1 MKQSRSRAHLTLA
14 SENSAARSS
23 SHEVI
28 GIDALSA
35 QQNTVAKHL
44 VTRANCSGVIVGAL
58 VGEESW
64 ETRPL
69 VLINGKLFI
78 LRFSD
83 PSSSLNRNKMNY
95 TRSLYAQLGAHK
107 DLARSAFAVGQS
119 DGQIWTLRRFHQ
131 STFENLN
138 VKDSNSSL
146 QHPVHRAQKLI
157 ELVAIMQAAG
167 IVHGHLS
174 LTNIG
179 ADEETPMLLDFGF
192 GALEA
197 SSRDLAPEIKNGFP
211 PSLASDIYGL
221 GKILESILKS
231 ENLPEIQDIIK
242 QMLSEEPATRPNI
255 ETIKKT
261 FLIKKSIEKPST
273 PIKNPMSSGKVLG
286 KATKPISPS
295 AELPNPKI
303 IGKSSETQEILPIP
317 EMSIDEN
324 PIQTPRLERK
334 PTEIIKLPSPIEA
347 TTLVT
352 PEANKSTEANKIESV
367 ATAPRAR
374 NFTTLIKT
382 SAPPVQIVNNLTATV
397 VPSAAPSKL
406 KARAQMIDERPVM
419 EEISSEPISHRS
431 GNLFVVFCL
440 AIFMALGT
448 FAVSFAVKQ
457 SKKINQPIDLEAY
470 WQSGQI
476 TLQSQVVLAAIRD
489 NSVKASNIILKSIER
504 DEKLENVRANLLK
517 VGFSK
522 LWSEN
527 YSENDR
533 NILLGL
539 SLENPPA
546 EVLKSMPNINS
557 AHSGVIL
564 AIASQMGERKDTKIG
579 ELPIS
584 IYSDLPKPFNTA
596 FAALEIFGIK
606 QIGEPEALGLARI
619 ITGNIS
625 VASLKLLLQ
634 GKNDGKVG
642 ILKILAD
649 DLGEKFA
656 ASLVTTNEAL
666 GQGGIYELNWFNQSQ
681 NVQWQ
686 KIPVTNKIDL
696 ASGVPEFGNLS
707 VDHKLDLLS
716 FPIAEIRES
725 VAQRLKTELDENI
738 APVID
743 TLIARDNRLTRE
755 QKITLIST
763 LSYQGEH
770 SKKFT
775 LEWFKTNP
783 SPEAVL
789 DILLA
794 RDKKELTDFFNL
806 QSAHYLTGK
815 KWNADL
821 SKLKQL
827 AVHHEQVARALAYA
841 RLDPKNKEQL
851 SFLRKMSNVEP
862 VNSIRRGILN
872 KLKPYDNRSTVTVRP
887 IEE

>member
-14 SENSAARSS
+14 SENSTARSS
-23 SHEVI
+23 SREVI

-44 VTRANCSGVIVGAL
+44 VTRAKCSGVIVGAL

-83 PSSSLNRNKMNY
+83 PGSALSRNKMNY
-95 TRSLYAQLGAHK
+95 IRSLYAQLGAHK

-131 STFENLN
+131 STFENLS

-146 QHPVHRAQKLI
+146 QHPVHISQKLI

-197 SSRDLAPEIKNGFP
+197 SSGNLAPEVKNGLP

-221 GKILESILKS
+221 GKILEGLLKN

-242 QMLSEEPATRPNI
+242 QMLSENPAARPNI
-255 ETIKKT
+255 DLIKKT
-261 FLIKKSIEKPST
+261 FLVKKSIDKPAT

-295 AELPNPKI
+295 PELPNPKI
-303 IGKSSETQEILPIP
+303 IAKSSKPQEAPPTPEIL
-317 EMSIDEN
+317 IDQHLIES
-324 PIQTPRLERK
+324 PRLERR
-334 PTEIIKLPSPIEA
+334 PTEIIKLSSPVEA
-347 TTLVT
+347 TPPATHEVAT
-352 PEANKSTEANKIESV
+352 STETNKIEQGTS
-367 ATAPRAR
+367 ATRAR
-374 NFTTLIKT
+374 NFTTLIKS
-382 SAPPVQIVNNLTATV
+382 SAPTAQIVNNLTATV
-397 VPSAAPSKL
+397 VPSATPSKL
-406 KARAQMIDERPVM
+406 KARAQMVDERPVI
-419 EEISSEPISHRS
+419 EEILAEPTSTKS
-431 GNLFVVFCL
+431 GNLIVVFCL
-440 AIFMALGT
+440 AIFMAIGA

-457 SKKINQPIDLEAY
+457 SKHMNQPIDLEAY
-470 WQSGQI
+470 WQSGQMK
-476 TLQSQVVLAAIRD
+476 LQSQVVIAAIRE
-489 NSVKASNIILKSIER
+489 NSVKASNIILKSIEN
-504 DEKLENVRANLLK
+504 DEKVENVRANLLK

-522 LWSEN
+522 LWSDA
-527 YSENDR
+527 YSESDR
-533 NILLGL
+533 KILLGL
-539 SLENPPA
+539 SLEKPPS
-546 EVLKSMPNINS
+546 EVLKIMPNINS

-564 AIASQMGERKDTKIG
+564 AIASQMGERKDSKIG

-584 IYSDLPKPFNTA
+584 VYSDLPKPFNTA

-619 ITGNIS
+619 ATGNVS
-625 VASLKLLLQ
+625 VASIKLLLQ

-642 ILKILAD
+642 VLKILAD

-656 ASLVTTNEAL
+656 ASLVTTNAAL
-666 GQGGIYELNWFNQSQ
+666 GQGGIYELNWFSQSQ

-686 KIPVTNKIDL
+686 KIPATDKIDL
-696 ASGVPEFGNLS
+696 ASGVAALANLS

-725 VAQRLKTELDENI
+725 VAQKLKTELDENI

-743 TLIARDNRLTRE
+743 TLITRNNRLTRE

-851 SFLRKMSNVEP
+851 NFLRKMSNVEP

-872 KLKPYDNRSTVTVRP
+872 KLKPYDNKSTVTVRP